1 MNRVDARMVWSH
13 RVLELHLN
21 SLLAGKLF
29 VQLHFVDNFADVVSL
44 VWLIVHPH
52 VGEPPELVLVEED
65 GVVAGHVLLRS
76 SLFVELASGEA
87 QVVPEPQS
95 SY

>member
-21 SLLAGKLF
+21 SLLIGKLF
-29 VQLHFVDNFADVVSL
+29 VQLHFVDDFADVVSL

-52 VGEPPELVLVEED
+52 VGEPPELVLVGED
-65 GVVAGHVLLRS
+65 GVVASYVLLRS
-76 SLFVELASGEA
+76 SLFVELGPNSIEMFWF
-87 QVVPEPQS
+87 EL
-95 SY
+95 